1 MGKNKEQLI
10 KLACQGDKQALE
22 KLLLICQ
29 PDIKRFARRTC
40 STSEDIED
48 AVQIAL
54 WQLYRKI
61 GMLKMVAA
69 FTSWLFRIVERECY
83 RLFRTRQANK
93 INDEFQLDDLPASY
107 SNIDL
112 KIDFINAITALTL
125 IYRQVF
131 ILKDIEEYSSPEVA
145 AKLGITIEA
154 VKSRLHR
161 ARTIIKQQIKT
172 PKNADI

>member
-10 KLACQGDKQALE
+10 KLASQGDKQALE

-61 GMLKMVAA
+61 GMLKTVAA
-69 FTSWLFRIVERECY
+69 FTCWLFRIVERECY
-83 RLFRTRQANK
+83 RLFRIRQANK
-93 INDEFQLDDLPASY
+93 INAEFQLDDLPATH

-112 KIDFINAITALTL
+112 KIDLINAITALPL

-131 ILKDIEEYSSPEVA
+131 IFKDIEEYSSPEVA